1 MRRRFRSERVRRV
14 RSPRDNLD
22 STPTQSSADRRSL
35 ILHALA
41 PHIDDEG
48 RPNQV
53 LLGGIVVSEPEPSR
67 SLAGDPTTV
76 LLVAFQESGEE
87 RNWGTSCAEVEVL
100 DGLIEPWRQSLR
112 PGAGCFLAGEL
123 MGSGYIW
130 ANLIALD

>member
-22 STPTQSSADRRSL
+22 SRPTQSSADRRSL
-35 ILHALA
+35 ILGVLA
-41 PHIDDEG
+41 SRVDDGG
-48 RPNQV
+48 RPNEV
-53 LLGGIVVSEPEPSR
+53 LLGGVIVSEPEPSR
-67 SLAGDPTTV
+67 SRAGDPTTV
-76 LLVAFQESGEE
+76 LVVAFQEPGEVRHWE
-87 RNWGTSCAEVEVL
+87 KSRAEVEVL

-123 MGSGYIW
+123 MGSGCIW